1 MDYEVKTERKNEMLC
16 LTNFDVLKQA
26 LDTLKESVD
35 TVVIDDIYY
44 KKTKEVRTAVNKLND
59 QLLSIQKSYQKDY
72 MHDFMEKSDALKK
85 ECKAI
90 SKTLDEKIYSYEM
103 LKNLAKPRL
112 KSIVFKTYDENT
124 AQKVLEIIKSQLGL
138 EGEIK

>member
-72 MHDFMEKSDALKK
+72 MHDFMEKSDVLKK

-103 LKNLAKPRL
+103 SKNLAKPRL

>member
-44 KKTKEVRTAVNKLND
+44 KKTKEVRTAVNKLID

-72 MHDFMEKSDALKK
+72 MHDFIEKSDALKK

-103 LKNLAKPRL
+103 SKNLAKPRL

>member
-44 KKTKEVRTAVNKLND
+44 KKTKEVRTAVSKLND

-90 SKTLDEKIYSYEM
+90 SKALDEKIYSYEM
-103 LKNLAKPRL
+103 SKNLAKPRL
-112 KSIVFKTYDENT
+112 KSIVFKTYDEKT